1 MSNSTVIN
9 KLPSGIFSLVAFFLI
24 IFTESQIVM
33 VVGFGLILLELFIG
47 LSKSSQN
54 KKTAISESQNKQTIT
69 QLQSQLEEL
78 QHPVHSLQL
87 IGNTTMPI
95 WTHQIND
102 CIEISTNEINGIAS
116 RFSAIVADLN
126 SLVSRDVDDSEHS
139 AVEIKNRLDQI
150 SLALNKLVD
159 MRASS
164 QSEITELASFTGK
177 LESMARDVGSIAD
190 QTNLLALNAAIE
202 AARAGESGRG
212 FAVVADEV
220 RSLAN
225 RSGGISADII
235 ANVTSVNDQFSQM
248 SNKFKIDSEIESKL
262 IHEAEDNIH
271 HVTQL
276 HHSTECERDEGVE
289 RFNHFK
295 SHINNEVEQ
304 TLVSIQFQDR
314 VSQIL
319 DHVQQNMK
327 ELSDQISGHEGL
339 NIEGFL
345 EKMATEYTTTSERE
359 AHRKLTGGSSEEVEN
374 ESNDGDV
381 FFL

>member
-1 MSNSTVIN
+1 VVS
-9 KLPSGIFSLVAFFLI
+9 KLPSGALSLVAFCLVV
-24 IFTESQIVM
+24 FTESQITIVI
-33 VVGFGLILLELFIG
+33 GLALILFELFVG
-47 LSKSSQN
+47 LSKNSHN
-54 KKTAISESQNKQTIT
+54 KKIATSESQNKQTIA
-69 QLQSQLEEL
+69 QLQNQLEEL
-78 QHPVHSLQL
+78 QHPVLSLQL

-102 CIEISTNEINGIAS
+102 CIEMSTNEINGIAS
-116 RFSAIVADLN
+116 RFSAIVSDLN
-126 SLVSRDVDDSEHS
+126 SLVSNGSEHSEHS
-139 AVEIKNRLDQI
+139 AAKIKSRLDQI
-150 SLALNKLVD
+150 SLALNKLID

-177 LESMARDVGSIAD
+177 LESMARDVGSIAE

-225 RSGGISADII
+225 RSGSISADII
-235 ANVTSVNDQFSQM
+235 ANVTSVNEQFSQM
-248 SNKFKIDSEIESKL
+248 SDKFKTDSGIESN
-262 IHEAEDNIH
+262 IIQEAEDSIH
-271 HVTQL
+271 SVIQL
-276 HHSTECERDEGVE
+276 HHSTKCERDEGAE
-289 RFNHFK
+289 RFNYFS
-295 SHINNEVEQ
+295 SHINSEVEQ

-327 ELSDQISGHEGL
+327 ELSEQISGQEDL

-345 EKMATEYTTTSERE
+345 AKMATEYTTNSERE
-359 AHRKLTGGSSEEVEN
+359 AHRKLTGVSSEEVES

>member
-1 MSNSTVIN
+1 MSDNSMVN
-9 KLPSGIFSLVAFFLI
+9 KFPSGVLSLVAI
-24 IFTESQIVM
+24 CSVIFIESQIAIVI
-33 VVGFGLILLELFIG
+33 GFGLVLFELFVG
-47 LSKSSQN
+47 LSKNSHT
-54 KKTAISESQNKQTIT
+54 KKIVISESQNKQTIT
-69 QLQSQLEEL
+69 QLQNQLQEL

-95 WTHQIND
+95 WAHQIND

-116 RFSAIVADLN
+116 RFSAIVSDLS
-126 SLVSRDVDDSEHS
+126 SLVSSESTHSEHS
-139 AVEIKNRLDQI
+139 AIEIKDRLDQI

-164 QSEITELASFTGK
+164 QNEITELASFTGK

-225 RSGGISADII
+225 RSGSISADII
-235 ANVTSVNDQFSQM
+235 SNVTSVNEQFSQM
-248 SNKFKIDSEIESKL
+248 SDKFKTDSEIESNI

-271 HVTQL
+271 SVTQL
-276 HHSTECERDEGVE
+276 HHSTKCERDEGAE
-289 RFNHFK
+289 RFEHFS
-295 SHINNEVEQ
+295 SHINTEVEQ

-327 ELSDQISGHEGL
+327 ELSVQISGHEDL
-339 NIEGFL
+339 HIEGFL

-359 AHRKLTGGSSEEVEN
+359 AHRRLTGVSSEEVES
-374 ESNDGDV
+374 ESNDGEV